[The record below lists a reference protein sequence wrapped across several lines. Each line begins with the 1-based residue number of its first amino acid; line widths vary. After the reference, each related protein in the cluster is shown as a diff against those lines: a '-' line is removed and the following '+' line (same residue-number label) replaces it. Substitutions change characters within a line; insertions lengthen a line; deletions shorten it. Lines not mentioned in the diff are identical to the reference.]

1 LKTRSVGAHS
11 ICARGGLSYRK
22 RARADME
29 SAPTFF
35 VAGGVPSQRRCP
47 AWSCLPL
54 LKARSVGAHSICARG
69 GLSCRKRARADMESA
84 PTFFVAGGGPSQR
97 RCPAW
102 SCLPLLKAK
111 SVGAHSICARGGLPC
126 RKRARADMESAPTFF
141 VAGGGPPQKAVLRVE
156 FSPFVEN
163 EIRRGAFYMRPRKF
177 ALPQAGTGGYGI
189 RPYIFCGGRSP
200 LAEAV
205 PRVELSLFV
214 ESEIRRGAFYMR
226 PRRFILPQAGTGG
239 YGIRPYIF
247 CGGRSP
253 LAEAVPRVELSP
265 FVESEIRRGAFY
277 MRPRRFILPQAGT
290 GGYGIRPYVFL

>member
-1 LKTRSVGAHS
+1 
-11 ICARGGLSYRK
+11 
-22 RARADME
+22 M
-29 SAPTFF
+29 
-35 VAGGVPSQRRCP
+35 
-47 AWSCLPL
+47 WSFLPL
-54 LKARSVGAHSICARG
+54 
-69 GLSCRKRARADMESA
+69 
-84 PTFFVAGGGPSQR
+84 
-97 RCPAW
+97 
-102 SCLPLLKAK
+102 
-111 SVGAHSICARGGLPC
+111 
-126 RKRARADMESAPTFF
+126 
-141 VAGGGPPQKAVLRVE
+141 
-156 FSPFVEN
+156 VEN

-189 RPYIFCGGRSP
+189 RPYVFVAGGPTARRGRLARSFLP
-200 LAEAV
+200 L
-205 PRVELSLFV
+205 VEN
-214 ESEIRRGAFYMR
+214 ETRRGAFYMR